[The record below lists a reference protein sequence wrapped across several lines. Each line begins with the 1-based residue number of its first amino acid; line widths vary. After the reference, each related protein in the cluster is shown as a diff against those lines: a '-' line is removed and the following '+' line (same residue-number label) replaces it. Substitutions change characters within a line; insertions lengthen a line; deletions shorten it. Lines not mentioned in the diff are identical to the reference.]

1 MNGAS
6 ANFVACVA
14 FMLGTD
20 GCHSNSGTDKVSDA
34 GPAYAADC
42 GFIELVPPFIQA
54 HSSLD
59 GAIICQAAFTAV
71 AKVPDDG
78 AFSPF
83 VIDAVSCD
91 DSPPF
96 RGCPV
101 AADGATP
108 GCTFALL
115 GIAGL
120 NPPEARYSVQ
130 VSSPGFQS
138 TVVTDVH
145 GGQDGCVRPQA
156 ASSSFAA
163 LDPA

>member
-1 MNGAS
+1 MNGAT
-6 ANFVACVA
+6 ANFVLA
-14 FMLGTD
+14 FMLGTI

-42 GFIELVPPFIQA
+42 GVIELVPPLIQA
-54 HSSLD
+54 QSGLD
-59 GAIICQAAFTAV
+59 RAVICQATFTAV
-71 AKVPDDG
+71 ARVPDDG

-91 DSPPF
+91 DNPPF

-101 AADGATP
+101 TPDGATP

-120 NPPEARYSVQ
+120 NPPGVRYAVQ
-130 VSSPGFQS
+130 VDSPGFQS

-145 GGQDGCVRPQA
+145 GGQDGCVTPRA

-163 LDPA
+163 LDPV